1 MVRKIGILT
10 HHYIN
15 NYGAFLQAWALAETI
30 EKLFPRD
37 EVRIINYVNIKHF
50 LINTAGWF
58 RYYRNRE
65 SLKMWR
71 EKTKLPLTFSAARKK
86 YLKMTPLC
94 FSARKINDKHFDC
107 IVIGSDEVWN
117 YTDSKA
123 NAKIKFGTG
132 LTCGKLISYAPSA
145 GKTTPEDPIPGY
157 VRKGIRS
164 FDSLS
169 ARDENTKKMVESITD
184 KTCTIVLDP
193 AFLAEFPETK
203 RVISKEK
210 YILFYY
216 CEKLPEEILRK
227 IIDYANQNN
236 YRIYGAGECGKIFDD
251 ITVNLSPF
259 EWVEFFRHAEYVFTG
274 TFHGAVFS
282 IINRRQ
288 FGCYLTK
295 KSRIRK
301 VNDLLDF
308 LAIGDRTLTSE
319 MDILSKVIDYEAV
332 FKIIDEKKEISLDY
346 LINSIGRD
354 ETDGKE

>member
-15 NYGAFLQAWALAETI
+15 NYGAFLQAYALDEAI
-30 EKLFPRD
+30 EKLFPHD
-37 EVRIINYVNIKHF
+37 EVWIINYVNIRHF

-65 SLKMWR
+65 TLKMWR
-71 EKTKLPLTFSAARKK
+71 EKIKLPLAFSAARKK

-94 FSARKINDKHFDC
+94 FGAKKINDAHFDC
-107 IVIGSDEVWN
+107 IIVGSDEVWN

-123 NAKIKFGTG
+123 NAKIKFGIG
-132 LTCGKLISYAPSA
+132 LKCGKLISYAPSL
-145 GKTTPEDPIPGY
+145 GKTAPEDPVPDY
-157 VRKGIRS
+157 VRKGIRR

-169 ARDENTKKMVESITD
+169 ARDGNTKKMVESITG
-184 KTCTIVLDP
+184 KTCTMVLDP
-193 AFLAEFPETK
+193 TFLAEFPATK
-203 RVISKEK
+203 SFAPGEK

-227 IIDYANQNN
+227 ITEYANQNH
-236 YRIYGAGECGKIFDD
+236 YRIYGAGECDQRYD
-251 ITVNLSPF
+251 AITVNLSPF

-282 IINRRQ
+282 ILNRKQ

-295 KSRIRK
+295 PSRIRK

-308 LAIGDRTLTSE
+308 LAIGDRTLTPE
-319 MDILSKVIDYEAV
+319 MDVLSKVIDYDAV
-332 FKIIDEKKEISLDY
+332 FKIVDEKKRISLDY

-354 ETDGKE
+354 